1 MKEIIS
7 ELVPTKNKEK
17 LINYARKLIELSN
30 TIDIPDG
37 PLGLPSP
44 SSPILSCIIKEN
56 INYADI
62 ITHIRLLDINSL
74 NLLNIMFGLKM
85 SGINKVLLVRGD
97 PPSIGKKID
106 DISPEEGISI
116 IRSNI
121 DGIEGGLLLNL
132 NKPSEEIEKRVNIK
146 ASFYLITRPWNSDKL
161 ERISKSI
168 KRNGSKLYIYFVILS
183 DSNKEFLLRYLP
195 SEELI
200 KVNKIKEAIDTIG
213 SFVDGILFSSPND
226 FNSLLYSL
234 EIANKVI

>member
-85 SGINKVLLVRGD
+85 SGINKILLVRGD